1 MRNEI
6 YYLPI
11 GIYDMNIEAI
21 RVAQHQWLEQ
31 AVIARDDSSGFYY
44 PGMLS
49 VVILYN
55 ADSISLKGTHVI
67 YIHIYRNC
75 S

>member
-11 GIYDMNIEAI
+11 GTYDMNIEAI
-21 RVAQHQWLEQ
+21 RVAQQQWLEQ
-31 AVIARDDSSGFYY
+31 AVIARDDRNGFYY
-44 PGMLS
+44 PGTS
-49 VVILYN
+49 SSDTYNVVKFY
-55 ADSISLKGTHVI
+55 V
-67 YIHIYRNC
+67 HIYRNC

>member
-21 RVAQHQWLEQ
+21 RVAQRQWLEQ
-31 AVIARDDSSGFYY
+31 AVIARDDRSGFYF
-44 PGMLS
+44 PGTLS
-49 VVILYN
+49 VVILTMMIMYFMY
-55 ADSISLKGTHVI
+55 TF
-67 YIHIYRNC
+67 YRNC